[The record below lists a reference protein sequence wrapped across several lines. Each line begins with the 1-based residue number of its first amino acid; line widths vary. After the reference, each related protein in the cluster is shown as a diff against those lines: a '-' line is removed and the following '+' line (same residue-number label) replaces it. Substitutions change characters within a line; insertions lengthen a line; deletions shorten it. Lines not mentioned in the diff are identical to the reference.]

1 MERIE
6 RALKLVP
13 IDFLQFYVSVFS
25 DKFYDVCAIN
35 TIVFQEFEG
44 EHVMNTKEI
53 MELALKLAG
62 LKDVREDSAIYVS
75 GDNIRKIF
83 FDIIRSSRLMFSEPY
98 FSDFFQEGF

>member
-13 IDFLQFYVSVFS
+13 LDFLQFYASVFS

-44 EHVMNTKEI
+44 VHVMDTEEI

-62 LKDVREDSAIYVS
+62 FKNVVTEIKIRLGKAENPAGKVVVS
-75 GDNIRKIF
+75 HDT
-83 FDIIRSSRLMFSEPY
+83 
-98 FSDFFQEGF
+98 